1 MILGQ
6 KSIARFRRVLE
17 KMYDGVCVV
26 TEYIPGRDPV
36 TKKTTFVETP
46 VLTAQPCRLS
56 FSSSPVTGD
65 DNVASVVQETKLFI
79 SPDVTIKKG
88 SKITVTQNGVTTDY
102 THSSEPKI
110 YATHQEITLKLF
122 EGWA

>member
-1 MILGQ
+1 MMFGPKFNAKIR
-6 KSIARFRRVLE
+6 KALE

-26 TEYIPGRDPV
+26 TEYKETRDPV
-36 TKKTTFVETP
+36 TKKTVFVETP
-46 VLTAQPCRLS
+46 VLVSQPCKLS

-88 SKITVTQNGVTTDY
+88 SKITVTQNGVTTEY
-102 THSSEPKI
+102 ANSSEPKI

>member
-1 MILGQ
+1 
-6 KSIARFRRVLE
+6 
-17 KMYDGVCVV
+17 MYDGVCVV
-26 TEYIPGRDPV
+26 TEYVSKRDPV
-36 TKKTTFVETP
+36 TKKTVFVETP
-46 VLTAQPCRLS
+46 VIVSQPCRLS

-102 THSSEPKI
+102 TQSSEPKI

>member
-1 MILGQ
+1 
-6 KSIARFRRVLE
+6 
-17 KMYDGVCVV
+17 MYDGVCVV
-26 TEYIPGRDPV
+26 TEYKETRDPL
-36 TKKTTFVETP
+36 TKKTVFVETP
-46 VLTAQPCRLS
+46 VLVSQPCKLS

-88 SKITVTQNGVTTDY
+88 SKITVTQNGVTTEY
-102 THSSEPKI
+102 ANSSEPKI

>member
-1 MILGQ
+1 MIIGP
-6 KSIARFRRVLE
+6 KTIARFRGVLE

-26 TEYIPGRDPV
+26 TEYKETRDPV
-36 TKKTTFVETP
+36 TKKTVFVETP
-46 VLTAQPCRLS
+46 VLTAQPCKLS
-56 FSSSPVTGD
+56 FSSSPVTGE

-102 THSSEPKI
+102 EHSSEPKI
-110 YATHQEITLKLF
+110 YATHQEITLQLF
-122 EGWA
+122 KGWA

>member
-1 MILGQ
+1 MIIGL
-6 KSIARFRRVLE
+6 KTIARFRNVLE

-26 TEYIPGRDPV
+26 TEYVAQRDPV
-36 TKKTTFVETP
+36 TKKTVFVETP
-46 VLTAQPCRLS
+46 VLTSQPCRLS

>member
-1 MILGQ
+1 MIIGP
-6 KSIARFRRVLE
+6 KTIARFRNVLE
-17 KMYDGVCVV
+17 KMYDGECVV
-26 TEYIPGRDPV
+26 TEYVAQRDPV
-36 TKKTTFVETP
+36 TKKTVFVETP

-88 SKITVTQNGVTTDY
+88 SKITVTQNGVTTEY
-102 THSSEPKI
+102 EHSSEPKI

>member
-1 MILGQ
+1 MILSE
-6 KSIARFRRVLE
+6 KAIARIRKAFE

-26 TEYIPGRDPV
+26 TEYVAQRDPI
-36 TKKTTFVETP
+36 TKKTVFVETP
-46 VLTAQPCRLS
+46 VFTAQPCRLS

>member
-6 KSIARFRRVLE
+6 KSIARFRNVLE

-26 TEYIPGRDPV
+26 TEYKETRDPV
-36 TKKTTFVETP
+36 TKKTVFVETP
-46 VLTAQPCRLS
+46 VLTAQPCKLS
-56 FSSSPVTGD
+56 FSSSPVTGE
-65 DNVASVVQETKLFI
+65 DNVASVVQETKLFV

-88 SKITVTQNGVTTDY
+88 SKITVTQNGVTTEY
-102 THSSEPKI
+102 ANSSEPKI

>member
-1 MILGQ
+1 
-6 KSIARFRRVLE
+6 
-17 KMYDGVCVV
+17 MYDGVCVV
-26 TEYIPGRDPV
+26 TEYKETRDPL
-36 TKKTTFVETP
+36 TKKTVFVETP
-46 VLTAQPCRLS
+46 VLVSQPCKLS

-88 SKITVTQNGVTTDY
+88 SKITVTQNGVTTEY
-102 THSSEPKI
+102 ANSSKPKI